1 MEFHEQTDSLERL
14 TTELHGRI
22 VHIEF
27 VLLPEVQSHHNQ
39 RKEEQST
46 IQISCSQNWSKSFRD
61 WSKLPEDMW
70 VEILCRISPKQVSR
84 YKAVCMTW
92 NRLIT
97 NVCIPR
103 LYLSSDIYGFLN
115 NSKSDPLLSFRYNQP
130 PSIPELR
137 PDDTCYRLI
146 PSFPHV
152 PYFLSICN
160 GMLLF
165 NDGRILQ
172 LFVCNPAVNQCV
184 EIPPCPDGCRNMQYS
199 SLAFDPIR
207 SIHFKLVCFHC
218 EGSPITFYVF
228 SSESGRWDI
237 HEVTFE
243 HPAAVHRWYEHAVYL
258 NGVLCYLS
266 ESKHLVCLGID
277 SMNVSAIDLPG
288 NDAMKLLG
296 LIGESRGH
304 LYYSNHDHNT
314 IFFWML
320 EGCSE
325 TAWICMLRICIQDM
339 VANPRVGNMLKRQ
352 GISTFMHYA
361 LHLEANIIFI
371 GTPKYIIA
379 YDFSACE
386 LRGSWKMKGFKS
398 PALDQRTLWLYR
410 QCFVNLKGSDKTH
423 NELYYPHTKRAEDKS
438 SPREEAALDG
448 GGEGEVLLSST
459 KSDVDERSIR

>member
-1 MEFHEQTDSLERL
+1 MEFHPQIVSQEERVGRA
-14 TTELHGRI
+14 TEHRVRMI
-22 VHIEF
+22 YIEF
-27 VLLPEVQSHHNQ
+27 ELLPKIESYHNQ

-46 IQISCSQNWSKSFRD
+46 VQISCSQNWSKSFRD

-70 VEILCRISPKQVSR
+70 VEILCRISQKQVSR

-103 LYLSSDIYGFLN
+103 LYLSSDIYGFLY
-115 NSKSDPLLSFRYNQP
+115 NSKSEPSLSFRYNRP

-137 PDDTCYRLI
+137 PDDTCYQLI
-146 PSFPHV
+146 PSFPHI
-152 PYFLSICN
+152 PYFLSFCN

-165 NDGRILQ
+165 NDSRILQ
-172 LFVCNPAVNQCV
+172 FFVCNPAVNQCV
-184 EIPPCPDGCRNMQYS
+184 TIPPCPDGCQNMQYS

-228 SSESGRWDI
+228 SSDSGRWDI

-243 HPAAVHRWYEHAVYL
+243 HPAAMHRWYEHAVYS

-277 SMNVSAIDLPG
+277 HMNASAIDLPRK
-288 NDAMKLLG
+288 DAMELLG
-296 LIGESRGH
+296 FIGESRGH
-304 LYYSNHDHNT
+304 LYYSNHDHNN
-314 IFFWML
+314 ILFWML

-325 TAWICMLRICIQDM
+325 TARWICMLTICIQDV
-339 VANPRVGNMLKRQ
+339 VANPKIGNMLKHQ
-352 GISTFMHYA
+352 GISTFMPYA
-361 LHLEANIIFI
+361 LHPEANIIFI
-371 GTPKYIIA
+371 GTHKNIIA

-386 LRGSWKMKGFKS
+386 LRGLWKIKEFKS
-398 PALDQRTLWLYR
+398 RALDQRTLWLYR
-410 QCFVNLKGSDKTH
+410 QCFVNLKGLTRH
-423 NELYYPHTKRAEDKS
+423 HEPYYF
-438 SPREEAALDG
+438 
-448 GGEGEVLLSST
+448 
-459 KSDVDERSIR
+459 